1 VNDFLAIPAAMDA
14 FAATCHA
21 AGDTICSAGSAD
33 SEAMLAAAAAALGP
47 IGASYLPAY
56 VEAQTNCLDA
66 TLQVGQVHHA
76 TGAAAQVCR
85 AAIVAADHA

>member
-1 VNDFLAIPAAMDA
+1 MSDFLAIPGAIDA

-21 AGDTICSAGSAD
+21 AGDTISSAGSAD

-47 IGASYLPAY
+47 IGAGYLAAHA
-56 VEAQTNCLDA
+56 EAQANCLDA
-66 TLQVGQVHHA
+66 TLQIGQVHHA

-85 AAIVAADHA
+85 AAIVASDNA